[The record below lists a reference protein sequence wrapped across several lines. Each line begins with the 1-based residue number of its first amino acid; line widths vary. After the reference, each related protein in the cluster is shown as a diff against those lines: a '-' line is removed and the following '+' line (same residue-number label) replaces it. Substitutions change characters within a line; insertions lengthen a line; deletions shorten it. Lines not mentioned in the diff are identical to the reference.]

1 MRIETLFSD
10 QICKYLEKEIFEDEI
25 YAISKTQKH
34 DPIIIDCGANVGYSI
49 AYFKKEY
56 PNSTIYGFEPDKQS
70 FELLKK
76 NIAFNRFT
84 NVHIYQKAVTNHNGL
99 VNFFTIHDYSKT
111 PPVMSLLENQLTDKL
126 ISVKSIDLG
135 SFIDTFNT
143 IDFCKIDVEG
153 AESLIFESLFASQNL
168 KKIQEFVVE
177 YHHWVKQEY
186 SLERLI
192 AKLEKNG
199 FICSVIKKEIEV
211 DGWESSGNTIFRATN
226 TNQHFTR
233 LN

>member
-1 MRIETLFSD
+1 
-10 QICKYLEKEIFEDEI
+10 
-25 YAISKTQKH
+25 
-34 DPIIIDCGANVGYSI
+34 
-49 AYFKKEY
+49 
-56 PNSTIYGFEPDKQS
+56 
-70 FELLKK
+70 
-76 NIAFNRFT
+76 
-84 NVHIYQKAVTNHNGL
+84 
-99 VNFFTIHDYSKT
+99 
-111 PPVMSLLENQLTDKL
+111 MSLLENQLTDKL

-186 SLERLI
+186 SLER
-192 AKLEKNG
+192 
-199 FICSVIKKEIEV
+199 
-211 DGWESSGNTIFRATN
+211 WESSGNTIFRATN